1 VSTERELEACAP
13 RKVGLNLREA
23 EVKERVE
30 WSRLRYVQSSAAGRG
45 NIAMALQA
53 FRHEIAGLILPLT
66 ESEFRGSDELS
77 VTEAGTRLTRRDR
90 LRAWYELCKPGIVGY
105 VMITVGV
112 AAYVASRG
120 RVELSLVVHAMV
132 ATGLGTGG
140 SLALNQYAER
150 EPDAIMLRTQGR
162 PIPSG
167 RLRPAEARWFGSALL
182 VVGLAYMFAFV
193 GWLPTLLSAVSAGA
207 YHWVYRPL
215 KSRSALATLAGAMPG
230 AMPALIGSTAATG
243 RIDGIGLALF
253 AIAYLWQLPHV
264 LGLAWML
271 REDYARVGFRLIPGG
286 PNAERRVGR
295 AIVAS
300 TLLLVPV
307 SLLPAVLGYTGRW
320 YLVGALVASLSF
332 LWVGLR
338 SARPLTDDSA
348 RRVFLASLL
357 FHPVLLCL
365 MLLNTIKG

>member
-1 VSTERELEACAP
+1 MHETDD
-13 RKVGLNLREA
+13 GLR
-23 EVKERVE
+23 
-30 WSRLRYVQSSAAGRG
+30 
-45 NIAMALQA
+45 I
-53 FRHEIAGLILPLT
+53 
-66 ESEFRGSDELS
+66 
-77 VTEAGTRLTRRDR
+77 TRRDR
-90 LRAWYELCKPGIVGY
+90 LRAWYELCKPGIAGY

-112 AAYVASRG
+112 AAFVASRG
-120 RVELSLVVHAMV
+120 RVELSLVVHAML

-140 SLALNQYAER
+140 SLALNQYTER
-150 EPDAIMLRTQGR
+150 EPDAIMHRTRNR

-167 RLRPAEARWFGSALL
+167 RLRPTESRWFGNTLVAL
-182 VVGLAYMFAFV
+182 GLTYMFVFV

-215 KSRSALATLAGAMPG
+215 KSRSALSTLAGAVPG

-243 RIDGIGLALF
+243 RIEGCGLSLF

-286 PNAERRVGR
+286 VDAERKVGR
-295 AIVAS
+295 AIVIA
-300 TLLLVPV
+300 TFALVPA
-307 SLLPAVLGYTGRW
+307 SLLPTLLGYTGRW
-320 YLVGALVASLSF
+320 YLAGALVASLAF

-338 SARPLTDDSA
+338 SSRPLTDASA

-365 MLLNTIKG
+365 MLLDTIRG